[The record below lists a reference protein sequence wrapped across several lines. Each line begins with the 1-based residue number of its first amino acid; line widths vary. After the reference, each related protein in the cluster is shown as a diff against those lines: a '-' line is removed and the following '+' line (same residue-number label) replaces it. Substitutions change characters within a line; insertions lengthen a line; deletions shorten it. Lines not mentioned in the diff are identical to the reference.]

1 MKYTQFFIVF
11 LACLLTGQAQSQ
23 LDSINQLDEV
33 VLSDVRLQRNSI
45 GQQVWSLNDSVLLQN
60 EPSLTSLLKFNSP
73 IYFRE
78 NGYGMVSSASFRGT
92 TASQTAVVWNGINI
106 NSQFNGQTDFNT
118 VTTGTF
124 NNISVRA
131 GGGSVLYGSGAI
143 GGTVHL
149 NNRFSFG
156 QGFGNLLRAEYGS
169 FNTFSGVYKSQYS
182 SDDTSVQLSLTRN
195 SSDNNFEY
203 PGTGKYNSNGDFY
216 NTGVSA
222 GIAHILN
229 QKNTFRF
236 YTSYSGGER
245 AFSGTLT
252 APSRSKYVDENSR
265 NMLEW
270 KAFYNSITSSLKL
283 AYLDEHYKYYE
294 NRHRETYSYGRAKTG
309 IAKYDIRYHL
319 NEDISLN
326 AILDYR
332 HIDGEG
338 SDVGN
343 HKRNIGAAALLL
355 SHDLGRI
362 AYEVSGRKEV
372 TENYESPFLFSISA
386 AYEVTEFYHLKL
398 NASKNFRIPTYND
411 LFWRTGGNLDL
422 KPEESHQAEIGQN
435 LLFKHLELGITAY
448 VVRISD
454 LLRWV
459 PDASGLWRPVNTED
473 VTNYG
478 LEATAAADYTDGAHR
493 FDLHSTY
500 AYTKSR
506 DNRLDRELIYV
517 PKHKATASLAYAVGS
532 FSAYYQY
539 LYNGD
544 VFTSSDNKYVLDGY
558 NISNVGLNFSFF
570 SKNRLTIGAEVRNLF
585 DTYYLS
591 QPSRPMPGRSF
602 NSSVT
607 FNF

>member
-1 MKYTQFFIVF
+1 MKQITLFIIFSAF
-11 LACLLTGQAQSQ
+11 LHSAQAQSQ

-33 VLSDVRLQRNSI
+33 VLSDVRLERNSI
-45 GQQVWSLNDSVLLQN
+45 GQQVWSLKDSVLLQN

-118 VTTGTF
+118 ITTGTF
-124 NNISVRA
+124 DNISVRA

-156 QGFGNLLRAEYGS
+156 QGFENLLRAEYGS
-169 FNTFSGVYKSQYS
+169 FNTFSGVYKAEYS
-182 SDDTSVQLSLTRN
+182 SEETSVQLSLSRN
-195 SSDNNFEY
+195 ISDNDFEY
-203 PGTGKYNSNGDFY
+203 PGTGKFNSNGDFY
-216 NTGVSA
+216 NTGISA

-229 QKNTFRF
+229 DKHTIRL
-236 YTSYSGGER
+236 YTNYFGGER

-270 KAFYNSITSSLKL
+270 KSFFSNITSSLKL
-283 AYLDEHYKYYE
+283 AYVDEHYKYYE
-294 NRHRETYSYGRAKTG
+294 NRHRETFSYGRAKTG
-309 IAKYDIRYHL
+309 IAKYDLRYRL
-319 NEDISLN
+319 NSDISLN
-326 AILDYR
+326 AILDYQ
-332 HIDGEG
+332 HTDGEG

-343 HKRNIGAAALLL
+343 HKRNIGAAALLF
-355 SHDLGRI
+355 SHNLGRFS
-362 AYEVSGRKEV
+362 YELSGRKEV
-372 TENYESPFLFSISA
+372 TETYESPFLFSVSA
-386 AYEVTEFYHLKL
+386 AYEVTDFYHLKL

-411 LFWRTGGNLDL
+411 LFWRTGGNPDL
-422 KPEESHQAEIGQN
+422 KPEESHQVEIGQN
-435 LLFKHLELGITAY
+435 LFFEHVELGVTGY
-448 VVRISD
+448 LMRISD

-459 PDASGLWRPVNTED
+459 PDASGLWRPVNTTD
-473 VTNYG
+473 VANYG
-478 LEATAAADYTDGAHR
+478 LEATAATDYTIGAHQ
-493 FDLHSTY
+493 FNFNGTY

-506 DNRLDRELIYV
+506 DNRLERELIYV
-517 PKHKATASLAYAVGS
+517 PNHKATASLGYAVGR
-532 FSAYYQY
+532 FSMYYQH
-539 LYNGD
+539 LYNGN
-544 VFTSSDNKYVLDGY
+544 VFTSSDNKYVLEGY
-558 NISNVGLNFSFF
+558 NISNVGLNFSLFN
-570 SKNRLTIGAEVRNLF
+570 KNRLTIGAEVRNLF